1 MSSRFAT
8 FVDINPNDMRIINQ
22 IRRLVRLTN
31 KILSVP
37 YISREELIAYVK
49 GFIGDDG
56 DTITARTLQRD
67 FHTIY
72 DLFGIEITFDRSIGA
87 YCVKSRGRTAPED
100 EALLQ
105 NFELLSRI
113 DEDAVLVECVM
124 PERRRPPLG
133 EYLHEILTAIRK
145 HYIIEFDYEH
155 YRDGGRMSR
164 HTLSPQFLKE
174 SQQRWYIV
182 GYNLDDKLRV
192 YAVERITGVRF
203 YHGKRFKPKPNNE
216 ILALFDESFGIWAD
230 ERIPVEDVVLRY
242 DSLDGSFLK
251 SLPLHHSQQIIA
263 EDNHSITIGLRLR
276 ITNDFVMALLMRSRS
291 LEVLSPLS
299 LRQRMEHIYREAL
312 ERNKTNDE
320 QCTIENR

>member
-1 MSSRFAT
+1 MSSRLAI
-8 FVDINPNDMRIINQ
+8 FVDRNPNDMRIINQ

-37 YISREELIAYVK
+37 YIRQEELIAYVES
-49 GFIGDDG
+49 FIGDDG

-67 FHTIY
+67 FHTMH
-72 DLFGIEITFDRSIGA
+72 DLFGIEMAFDRSVGA
-87 YCVKSRGRTAPED
+87 YYVKSRGRTAAEY

-133 EYLHEILTAIRK
+133 EHFHEILTAIRE
-145 HYIIEFDYEH
+145 HRIIEFDYEH
-155 YRDGGRMSR
+155 YRDEGRVSR

-192 YAVERITGVRF
+192 YAVERISGVRY
-203 YHGKRFKPKPNNE
+203 YHGRKFEPKPNDQ
-216 ILALFDESFGIWAD
+216 ILALLGESFGIWAD

-242 DSLDGSFLK
+242 DALDGSFLK
-251 SLPLHHSQQIIA
+251 SLPLHPSQHIIA
-263 EDNHSITIGLRLR
+263 EDDQSLTIGLRLR

-299 LRQRMEHIYREAL
+299 LRQRLEHIYREAL
-312 ERNKTNDE
+312 ERNKTDE